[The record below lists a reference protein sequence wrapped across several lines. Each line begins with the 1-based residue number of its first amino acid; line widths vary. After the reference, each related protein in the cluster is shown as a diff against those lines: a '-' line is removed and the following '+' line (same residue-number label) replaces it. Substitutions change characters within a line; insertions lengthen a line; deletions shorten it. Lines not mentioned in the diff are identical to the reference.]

1 MFKLVLEVFLSMVDN
16 KIRRNAKFWKTILT
30 HRYTLYVPLGIS
42 LQTPYN
48 TSGKLLLRYI
58 YYQFLNIF
66 KRIFSLFGV
75 IEKEKQHQKEMYFL
89 REAFFPKNS
98 TYLESLL

>member
-1 MFKLVLEVFLSMVDN
+1 MLNCLEGCTIWFVNVDAGLVVAAVHSCS
-16 KIRRNAKFWKTILT
+16 AK
-30 HRYTLYVPLGIS
+30 YVPLGIS

-89 REAFFPKNS
+89 REAFFPKKL